1 MKFSLSS
8 TRDVD
13 VFKFNRKSTYMHI
26 NLEYL
31 GSFNDVNYSKRLRYK
46 LTGSGTLS
54 LTGTG
59 QIYDPMLRY
68 VGSGDVAYV
77 QFYFSGDYIQNFPD
91 GYFKVSIAAQ

>member
-1 MKFSLSS
+1 MCSS
-8 TRDVD
+8 SIG
-13 VFKFNRKSTYMHI
+13 NPPICIY
-26 NLEYL
+26 LEYL
-31 GSFNDVNYSKRLRYK
+31 GSFNDVNYSKRLRYEVYDSNYK